1 MKREAKELNNLIEQ
15 VSQKVVDKVVNE
27 KYLVSRMAVIVN
39 EFDPNTNSASIIIP
53 TDLSNHTDYKY
64 PNRTGITSL
73 RSTVWENGQ
82 IKIYGDKVYLVYQ
95 SNNISQGWL
104 ESNKSLDIV
113 KEVSRDYLTKA
124 DAAETYVK
132 KSGDTMTGSLVVKA
146 SGWNARFG
154 AIDTQHHG
162 ELDLAFNTDHIVHG
176 IYSYGYSADGSA
188 WTNNGKWLI
197 YRGASNNVNIA
208 NVIDIGS
215 NNAIYANGNATFN
228 GNINASGNIRAKGY
242 ISLGGNVYADG
253 GDIHAGTTTKARTAN
268 NGVYSVAGKI
278 YLHTEGTTSG
288 KRGLWV
294 SNRNNTYKEIISVDQ
309 NNNVSIPTDITVKT
323 NITANTDINASLANN
338 NVSGTAYPTTMNIVD
353 NANRIIARS
362 EAVVN
367 PNGNIGMNMYVRNYN
382 TSGGQVAQKGLRFH
396 MNKSG
401 ALSWSVSDPANFVA
415 AIKSSI
421 VDAIYP
427 VGSIYMSVNS
437 TSPATLF
444 GGTWEQIKG
453 RFLLGTGTPDNN
465 SNTYYGSDLT
475 YNGQTKYNETVGSTG
490 GESRHT
496 LSVAEMPS
504 HTHEIQGGG
513 VKLSLVSG
521 NTGYYRLQFATG
533 GGVQQMLNLNTGGDG
548 AHNNMPPYL
557 VVYMWKRTA

>member
-64 PNRTGITSL
+64 PNRTGMTSL

-82 IKIYGDKVYLVYQ
+82 IKTYGDKVYLVYQ

-124 DAAETYVK
+124 DAAATYETKTDADSKFVK
-132 KSGDTMTGSLVVKA
+132 KTGDTM
-146 SGWNARFG
+146 SGNLIVAAAGANSRFR
-154 AIDTQHHG
+154 AQDTTHG
-162 ELDLAFNTDHIVHG
+162 GEIRLTWGGNHQTHG
-176 IYSYGYSADGSA
+176 LLSTGYSTDGATLTSE
-188 WTNNGKWLI
+188 NKWLI
-197 YRGASNNVNIA
+197 YRNASNTVQLNDGKVG
-208 NVIDIGS
+208 IDG
-215 NNAIYANGNATFN
+215 
-228 GNINASGNIRAKGY
+228 SGNLVAT
-242 ISLGGNVYADG
+242 GNFTANG
-253 GDIHAGTTTKARTAN
+253 GDITSGYTTRRAN
-268 NGVYSVAGKI
+268 SFIGAHSLAGKI
-278 YLHTEGTTSG
+278 YLYAYDKATSNKGLAVMNNAGT
-288 KRGLWV
+288 
-294 SNRNNTYKEIISVDQ
+294 YQEILAIDQ
-309 NNNVSIPTDITVKT
+309 NNNPTIKGNLTVTGQAYIKNYIT
-323 NITANTDINASLANN
+323 INTDVNASLANN
-338 NVSGTAYPTTMNIVD
+338 NVSSTAYPTSMNIVD

-367 PNGNIGMNMYVRNYN
+367 PNGSIGMNMYVRNYN
-382 TSGGQVAQKGLRFH
+382 TSGGQVAQKGLQFH

-401 ALSWSVSDPANFVA
+401 ALSWSVSDPDNFVS

-444 GGTWEQIKG
+444 GGTWVQLKD
-453 RFLLGTGTPDNN
+453 RFLLGAG
-465 SNTYYGSDLT
+465 STYT
-475 YNGQTKYNETVGSTG
+475 NGATG
-490 GESRHT
+490 GEATHKLT
-496 LSVAEMPS
+496 VNEMPS

-533 GGVQQMLNLNTGGDG
+533 GGVQQVLNLNTGGDG